1 MLRLPFAY
9 AMCMCNCAFVFV
21 CVCLCDHQAARNNLT
36 TFIFDI
42 THCSIGIKDMYA
54 SLDLLRLSYAPLDL
68 LRLPCTCGCMFVC
81 ECLCVFLNACPYL
94 VAKVKGG
101 QLVPMQRE
109 RTNGGNC
116 QYFHFPIEMGL
127 AV

>member
-1 MLRLPFAY
+1 MLRLTFCVCRMLRLTFCVCHVHVDVCLY
-9 AMCMCNCAFVFV
+9 VCVFV
-21 CVCLCDHQAARNNLT
+21 LH
-36 TFIFDI
+36 
-42 THCSIGIKDMYA
+42 
-54 SLDLLRLSYAPLDL
+54 
-68 LRLPCTCGCMFVC
+68 
-81 ECLCVFLNACPYL
+81 VFLNACPYL
-94 VAKVKGG
+94 VAKAKGG